1 MSKPNKVIILTG
13 VPGVG
18 KTTVSHALAKR
29 MGIPCINIS
38 ALIEKEGLNL
48 GDEEEI
54 GISIADIERLKKEI
68 TKIIEDYD
76 DLMIVEGHYAYDLI
90 PKQYVSRVFVL
101 RRAPWKLKEEL
112 FARGYSKEK
121 VIENVEAELLNI
133 CFVEAIEVLGLE
145 LVCEIDTSDKIP
157 ENVVE
162 EIYNILRGN
171 VECRR
176 GIIDW
181 LGKKE
186 VIGLLENQGNV
197 YRG

>member
-38 ALIEKEGLNL
+38 ALVEKEGLNL
-48 GDEEEI
+48 EDEEEI
-54 GISIADIERLKKEI
+54 EIADIERLKKEM

-90 PKQYVSRVFVL
+90 PKQFVSRVFVL
-101 RRAPWKLKEEL
+101 RRAPWKLKTEL
-112 FARGYSKEK
+112 FARGYSLEK
-121 VIENVEAELLNI
+121 VIENVEAELLDI

-186 VIGLLENQGNV
+186 VIGLLEN
-197 YRG
+197 R

>member
-38 ALIEKEGLNL
+38 ELVEKEGLNL
-48 GDEEEI
+48 VEEEF
-54 GISIADIERLKKEI
+54 GISIVNIERLKKEMI
-68 TKIIEDYD
+68 KIIEDHD

-90 PKQYVSRVFVL
+90 PKQNVSRVFVL
-101 RRAPWKLKEEL
+101 RRAPWKLKAEL

-121 VIENVEAELLNI
+121 VIENVEAELLDI

-157 ENVVE
+157 ANVVE
-162 EIYNILRGN
+162 EIHNILRGN

-186 VIGLLENQGNV
+186 VIGLLENH
-197 YRG
+197 